1 MSVLLQ
7 LLVGAVVGVLVGITG
22 TGGAF
27 VIPALMYLFR
37 RDPLRAQGTALLV
50 SSLPIWFIAFIPYG
64 RAQHFDLRLALLIA
78 AGICVGSYFGAS
90 WAQHLSLPVLRRGP
104 GSGAGVDRGAISV
117 SGMKSVRDLFV
128 ALTRNLNL

>member
-7 LLVGAVVGVLVGITG
+7 LFVGAVLGVLVGITG

-27 VIPALMYLFR
+27 VIPALMYVFR
-37 RDPLRAQGTALLV
+37 MDQLRAQGTALLV
-50 SSLPIWFIAFIPYG
+50 SSLPIWFIAFIPYA

-90 WAQHLSLPVLRRGP
+90 WAQHLPLPVLRRVL
-104 GSGAGVDRGAISV
+104 GAVLVLMGARFLYQ
-117 SGMKSVRDLFV
+117 G
-128 ALTRNLNL
+128 